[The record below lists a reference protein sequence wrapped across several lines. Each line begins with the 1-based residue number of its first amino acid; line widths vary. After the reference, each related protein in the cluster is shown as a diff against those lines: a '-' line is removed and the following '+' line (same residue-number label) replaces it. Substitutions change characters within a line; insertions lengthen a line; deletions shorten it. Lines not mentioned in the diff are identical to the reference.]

1 MTKVSQISDSFRNMD
16 ISAANM
22 EISAAN
28 MEISAANME
37 ISAAYL
43 TADDINRLDPFR

>member
-1 MTKVSQISDSFRNMD
+1 MIKLSQISDSVR
-16 ISAANM
+16 NM
-22 EISAAN
+22 EIAAAN

>member
-1 MTKVSQISDSFRNMD
+1 
-16 ISAANM
+16 M
-22 EISAAN
+22 EIAAAN

>member
-28 MEISAANME
+28 MEISAA
-37 ISAAYL
+37 YL